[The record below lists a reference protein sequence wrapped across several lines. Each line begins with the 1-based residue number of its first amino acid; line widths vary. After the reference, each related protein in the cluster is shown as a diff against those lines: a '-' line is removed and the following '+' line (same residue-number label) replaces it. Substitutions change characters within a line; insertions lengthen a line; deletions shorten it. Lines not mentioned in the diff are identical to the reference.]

1 MKRLISLLAAMALL
15 LSAALAEENRYDDL
29 GLYGEYD
36 MWPVQRDGLWGFVD
50 QYGKLILPC
59 EWEEV
64 GMVVDGRVPVRKNG
78 LWGIIDRTGKQI
90 VPCEW
95 GGAKV
100 DYYGGLLVLDAGTYG
115 AMNMEGEMLIPCGL
129 YSFIGPAIDGVRHI
143 IKDEKVGMC
152 TTTGEII
159 TPCQWWDTG
168 YFSEGLAWVCGEGFS
183 YGYINEQG
191 ETVIPT
197 GYGFSHLEDFVGGS
211 TAVRCTNGNWQLM
224 DTRGRFLCEKPW
236 DDMEQ
241 FAQGNLIMVKK
252 NGKYGFINRQ
262 GETVV
267 PPSYD
272 NAQPFGDGLALVK
285 LGEDVFWIDES
296 GEKVLDRPEG
306 CTSQPFRNGRA
317 AVKNSE
323 GLWGLMDRQ
332 GNFVTACQWEN
343 PLIIA
348 FAQDAMAVV
357 LKAGQEGIINREGT
371 LLTGRMYDAGTIR
384 HGIAGDTLF
393 LLVDGVLSVWSSDG
407 TRLY

>member
-64 GMVVDGRVPVRKNG
+64 RMVVDGRVPVRKNG

-95 GGAKV
+95 GGATV

-159 TPCQWWDTG
+159 TPCQWRDIG
-168 YFSEGLAWVCGEGFS
+168 YFSEGLAWVTGERHFRGYINRSGEMVIPCRYSHVEDFVDGS
-183 YGYINEQG
+183 AVVRIDGSGYQLIDAKGDLLCPEPWDEMETFTTNQLIMVRKGDKYGYINRKG
-191 ETVIPT
+191 KVTIPPI
-197 GYGFSHLEDFVGGS
+197 YD
-211 TAVRCTNGNWQLM
+211 R
-224 DTRGRFLCEKPW
+224 
-236 DDMEQ
+236 
-241 FAQGNLIMVKK
+241 AQK
-252 NGKYGFINRQ
+252 
-262 GETVV
+262 
-267 PPSYD
+267 
-272 NAQPFGDGLALVK
+272 FGDGLALVK

-306 CTSQPFRNGRA
+306 CTSQPFRNGLA

-323 GLWGLMDRQ
+323 GLWGLMDKQ

-343 PLIIA
+343 PLIMA
-348 FAQDAMAVV
+348 FAQDEMAAVV
-357 LKAGQEGIINREGT
+357 QAGQEGVINREGA
-371 LLTGRMYDAGTIR
+371 LITGRMYDAGTIR

>member
-50 QYGKLILPC
+50 HTGQLTIPC
-59 EWEEV
+59 EWDGV
-64 GMVVDGRVPVRKNG
+64 GMVFQSRASVYKDER
-78 LWGIIDRTGKQI
+78 WGAIDKAGNVL

-95 GGAKV
+95 DYLVPEIDGGYTMKRNG
-100 DYYGGLLVLDAGTYG
+100 YSG
-115 AMNMEGEMLIPCGL
+115 AMATDGTVLIPCDRYTYVGPVIKGARSIGL
-129 YSFIGPAIDGVRHI
+129 NDLWGL
-143 IKDEKVGMC
+143 C

-159 TPCQWWDTG
+159 TPCQWRDIG

-211 TAVRCTNGNWQLM
+211 TAVRFTNGNWQLM

-285 LGEDVFWIDES
+285 LGEAVFWIDES

-306 CTSQPFRNGRA
+306 CTSQPFRNGLA